1 MHSKYLKDCK
11 CRLMAALVVE
21 MEMESRVNLRSNH
34 QVFVQ
39 APLVLHSYCAVEDI
53 SSVKC
58 KESEE

>member
-1 MHSKYLKDCK
+1 
-11 CRLMAALVVE
+11 MAALVVE